1 MLLLALIF
9 GFCLFTFATHGFGG
23 QSVPMVQQE
32 NAPRVDEIL
41 DRMKAHDEWQ
51 DRYLI
56 EYRAHRKFSATN
68 LRFKEEATLELT
80 TTFHR
85 PDTLES
91 QVLRA
96 EGSKFIRERVFDEI
110 LAAENETQS
119 KLARQQ
125 IDIVP
130 ANYSFSYL
138 EREDCA
144 GRQCFRLRITPRRK
158 EKLLIK
164 GQIWVDAEDW
174 GIVRI
179 QGSPVKRPSFW
190 ARQTQIDRRFKR
202 IEGMWLND
210 SLESVSDVLIAGR
223 SSLQIQ
229 YSYESIQTEPQDG
242 SPGNSASLITAPG
255 SP

>member
-1 MLLLALIF
+1 
-9 GFCLFTFATHGFGG
+9 
-23 QSVPMVQQE
+23 
-32 NAPRVDEIL
+32 
-41 DRMKAHDEWQ
+41 
-51 DRYLI
+51 
-56 EYRAHRKFSATN
+56 
-68 LRFKEEATLELT
+68 
-80 TTFHR
+80 
-85 PDTLES
+85 
-91 QVLRA
+91 
-96 EGSKFIRERVFDEI
+96 VFDEI

-119 KLARQQ
+119 KRARQQ

-138 EREDCA
+138 GREDCA
-144 GRQCFRLRITPRRK
+144 GRECYRLRITPRRK